1 VSQKGIKR
9 RENSKNHSVASRELS
24 RIHSSSVLLKIYEF
38 KGRVFLRRLGFLCCH
53 WDLEHVDGVYIT
65 DLKKANIGHKN
76 ALGQVVHFHSFRKTF
91 QTLGVNY
98 GINQRSA
105 QEFLGHSDANLTA
118 RAYTDVPAIGLHAE
132 MAKLPWISTE
142 KPDAPLDAQ
151 VSGNPRPQ
159 ESLAGIISQLSEL
172 LKATGTEGLSRAAA
186 SPGIP
191 GQIIE
196 MAARA
201 GIEPATK

>member
-1 VSQKGIKR
+1 MRSD
-9 RENSKNHSVASRELS
+9 
-24 RIHSSSVLLKIYEF
+24 
-38 KGRVFLRRLGFLCCH
+38 LR
-53 WDLEHVDGVYIT
+53 
-65 DLKKANIGHKN
+65 KAGIGHKN
-76 ALGQVVHFHSFRKTF
+76 TLGQVVHFHSFRKTF

-118 RAYTDVPAIGLHAE
+118 KAYTDVPALALHSE
-132 MAKLPWISTE
+132 IAKLPWISTE

-151 VSGNPRPQ
+151 ISGNSGHAV
-159 ESLAGIISQLSEL
+159 SLSDICEQMKQFLQ
-172 LKATGTEGLSRAAA
+172 ATGTEGISYSLTR
-186 SPGIP
+186 PGTL
-191 GQIIE
+191 GQILK